1 MGYDPNQPYG
11 AGQPQPPY
19 GQPQPSYGQ
28 PPTQY
33 KPPPNYGQ
41 QQPYNP
47 SPPMYGGTPPM
58 PNYGQPQKKS
68 SLRWLWITLAIV
80 GGLLVLGCGG
90 CAIASYAGIGYFAK
104 AIAGPSVAV
113 NAYYQN
119 IKDKNYDQAYT
130 YLDTSGTVQSQFVN
144 ASSFAQVAQAQD
156 QVKGPVTAYSQT
168 NISTDSNN
176 GVNTANV
183 TMSVTRNGS
192 AYAVQLQLKEENGV
206 WKITSFDTI
215 LTITI

>member
-11 AGQPQPPY
+11 AGQPPP
-19 GQPQPSYGQ
+19 PYGQ

-33 KPPPNYGQ
+33 NPPPPNYGQ
-41 QQPYNP
+41 QPYNP
-47 SPPMYGGTPPM
+47 PPDYMYGGTPPM

-90 CAIASYAGIGYFAK
+90 CAIASYAGIGYFANT
-104 AIAGPSVAV
+104 IAGPSVAA
-113 NAYYQN
+113 NSYYQN
-119 IKDKNYDQAYT
+119 IKDQNYDQAYT

-144 ASSFAQVAQAQD
+144 ASSFAQVAKAQD
-156 QVKGPVTAYSQT
+156 QVKGPVTAFSQT
-168 NISTDSNN
+168 NISTDSTN
-176 GVNTANV
+176 GVNTASV
-183 TMSVTRNGS
+183 TMSVTRSGA

-215 LTITI
+215 

>member
-11 AGQPQPPY
+11 AGQPPP
-19 GQPQPSYGQ
+19 PYGQ

-33 KPPPNYGQ
+33 NPPPPNYGQ
-41 QQPYNP
+41 KPYNP
-47 SPPMYGGTPPM
+47 PPDYMYGGAPPM
-58 PNYGQPQKKS
+58 PNYEQPRKKS

-80 GGLLVLGCGG
+80 GGLLVLVCGG

-104 AIAGPSVAV
+104 TIAGPSVAV
-113 NAYYQN
+113 NSYYQN
-119 IKDKNYDQAYT
+119 IKDQNYDQAYT

-144 ASSFAQVAQAQD
+144 ASSFAQVAKAQD
-156 QVKGPVTAYSQT
+156 QVKGPVTAFSQT
-168 NISTDSNN
+168 NISTDSTN

-192 AYAVQLQLKEENGV
+192 AYTVQLQLKEENGV
-206 WKITSFDTI
+206 WKIISFDT
-215 LTITI
+215 L

>member
-1 MGYDPNQPYG
+1 MGYNPNQPYG
-11 AGQPQPPY
+11 AGQPP
-19 GQPQPSYGQ
+19 YGQ

-33 KPPPNYGQ
+33 NPPPDYG

-47 SPPMYGGTPPM
+47 PPDYMYGGAPPM

-90 CAIASYAGIGYFAK
+90 CAIASFAGIGYFAK
-104 AIAGPSVAV
+104 TIAGPSVAV

-119 IKDKNYDQAYT
+119 IKDQNYDQAYT
-130 YLDTSGTVQSQFVN
+130 YLDTSGTIQGQIVSPTV
-144 ASSFAQVAQAQD
+144 FAQVAQAQD
-156 QVKGPVTAYSQT
+156 KVKGPVTAYSQT
-168 NISTDSNN
+168 NISTDSTN
-176 GVNTANV
+176 GVNTASV
-183 TMSVTRNGS
+183 TMSVTRSGA

-215 LTITI
+215 

>member
-11 AGQPQPPY
+11 AGQPPPH
-19 GQPQPSYGQ
+19 YGQ

-33 KPPPNYGQ
+33 TPPPPNYGQ
-41 QQPYNP
+41 QPYNP
-47 SPPMYGGTPPM
+47 PPDYMYGGAPPM
-58 PNYGQPQKKS
+58 PNYEQPRKKS

-104 AIAGPSVAV
+104 TIAGPSVAV
-113 NAYYQN
+113 NSYYQN
-119 IKDKNYDQAYT
+119 IKDQNYDQAYT

-144 ASSFAQVAQAQD
+144 ASSFAQVAKAQD
-156 QVKGPVTAYSQT
+156 QVKGPVTAFSQT
-168 NISTDSNN
+168 NISTDSTN
-176 GVNTANV
+176 GVNTASV
-183 TMSVTRNGS
+183 TMSVTRSGA

-215 LTITI
+215 